1 MSERR
6 AAPKLT
12 PAEYAANFS
21 EYVPP
26 MNEAEALAES
36 NRCLYCY
43 DAPCTRSCPTHIDVP
58 AFIKKINTGNL
69 RGSARVIYESNLF
82 GGSCARVCPVEVLCE
97 GACVYNGMDQV
108 PIQIARLQRYATD
121 WAMGRR
127 VSLLPKLPPN
137 GKRVVAI
144 GGGPAGLSFAG
155 EAVRYGYEA
164 TIIDPRDLPGGLNT
178 YAMADYKM
186 TAHFAADE
194 AERILD
200 LGVKWEKGVVGEG
213 GHAFAALQ
221 RDHDAVFLGVGL
233 GATNR
238 LGVPGEEL
246 PGCEDALHF
255 IEDIKCKPRDQV
267 FVGQT
272 VAVIGAGN
280 TAIDAVTQ
288 ARRLGA
294 QRVFLVYR
302 RTEHEMPAYQY
313 EFELAKSDQVEFLWL
328 SAPARIEGQGRVERL
343 VCERMRLVP
352 RGDGKADVA
361 PTGEHFSIDVDHVI
375 KAVGQEKRR
384 GWLAALPGLA
394 LDKAGRVVVDAGGKT
409 NLDKLW
415 AGGDCVNGGKEAVNA
430 VADGKRAARAMYVAH
445 HGVPPPIK

>member
-6 AAPKLT
+6 AAPKLS

-58 AFIKKINTGNL
+58 AFIKKINTDNL

-97 GACVYNGMDQV
+97 GACVYNGMEQA

-127 VSLLPKLPPN
+127 VALLPKMALH

-144 GGGPAGLSFAG
+144 GGGPAGLTFAG
-155 EAVRYGYEA
+155 EAARYGYEA
-164 TIIDPRDLPGGLNT
+164 TVIDPREMPGGLNT

-186 TAHFAADE
+186 SAHFAADE
-194 AERILD
+194 AERVLE
-200 LGVKWEKGVVGEG
+200 LGVKWEKGTVGEG
-213 GHAFAALQ
+213 GLSFAALQ
-221 RDHDAVFLGVGL
+221 RDYDAVFLGVWL

-238 LGVPGEEL
+238 LGVPGENM
-246 PGCEDALHF
+246 PGCEDALSF
-255 IEDIKCKPRDQV
+255 IEDVKTKSRDQV
-267 FVGQT
+267 FVGRR
-272 VAVIGAGN
+272 VAVVGAGN
-280 TAIDAVTQ
+280 TAIDSVTQ

-294 QRVFLVYR
+294 EQVSLVYR
-302 RTEHEMPAYQY
+302 RKVARDLADAFAYY
-313 EFELAKSDQVEFLWL
+313 EEQ
-328 SAPARIEGQGRVERL
+328 IEGLGERFL
-343 VCERMRLVP
+343 SSVNS
-352 RGDGKADVA
+352 
-361 PTGEHFSIDVDHVI
+361 TF
-375 KAVGQEKRR
+375 
-384 GWLAALPGLA
+384 
-394 LDKAGRVVVDAGGKT
+394 DAI
-409 NLDKLW
+409 
-415 AGGDCVNGGKEAVNA
+415 E
-430 VADGKRAARAMYVAH
+430 
-445 HGVPPPIK
+445 